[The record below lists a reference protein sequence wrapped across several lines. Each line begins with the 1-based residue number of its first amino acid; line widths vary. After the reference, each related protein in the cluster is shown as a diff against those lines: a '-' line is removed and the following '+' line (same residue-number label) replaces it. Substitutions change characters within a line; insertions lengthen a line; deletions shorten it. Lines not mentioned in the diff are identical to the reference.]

1 MIPSICDLSDKYSEL
16 VQIATVEFRSFGGL
30 RTFHGPITTLR
41 CLEDNQLLRNT
52 LKKSGMGR
60 VMVVDGGG
68 SLQCALVGDKLA
80 GLMIQQG
87 WAGVIVNGAVRDI
100 ENLRNM
106 TVAVRALGVCPR
118 MPEKLGVGE
127 CDINLAFA
135 GITFRPGEYLYADE
149 NGFIVS
155 PNPLH

>member
-60 VMVVDGGG
+60 VMVVDG
-68 SLQCALVGDKLA
+68 
-80 GLMIQQG
+80 
-87 WAGVIVNGAVRDI
+87 VRDI

-118 MPEKLGVGE
+118 MPGKLGVGE